1 MFDRIQSLFVDRGGG
16 AEGPDK
22 RHSTDELH
30 LAAAVLLV
38 EAARID
44 GRFEETERKTIKTLI
59 QARFGLDP
67 QETDHLLAEADRE
80 AAWAGELWSYVRV
93 IKNRFSHAERVSLI
107 EMLWEVAYADGVLH
121 DYEANLL
128 RRVGGLVYV
137 SDRECGAA
145 RKRVLDRLGIG
156 A

>member
-16 AEGPDK
+16 AEEPDK

-59 QARFGLDP
+59 RARFGLGP

-93 IKNRFSHAERVSLI
+93 I
-107 EMLWEVAYADGVLH
+107 
-121 DYEANLL
+121 
-128 RRVGGLVYV
+128 
-137 SDRECGAA
+137 
-145 RKRVLDRLGIG
+145 
-156 A
+156 